1 MTASRRTHIYR
12 HDGTDRQANCKFEV
26 LRGGHPNVLIET
38 ARPGRAPNER
48 VDRVKS
54 GLISRAIPRYG
65 GARPQHNA
73 RNGLMTASRPT
84 QINRHDATD
93 TLSVAIPAKVRPW
106 LCSALIGVDRL
117 VVLSSRL
124 RLSELISRA
133 IQPSA
138 LR

>member
-1 MTASRRTHIYR
+1 MEDHEIALQRAFGPSQGKGALGRTRPPDI
-12 HDGTDRQANCKFEV
+12 DG
-26 LRGGHPNVLIET
+26 G
-38 ARPGRAPNER
+38 
-48 VDRVKS
+48 
-54 GLISRAIPRYG
+54 YG
-65 GARPQHNA
+65 GAQPQHNA